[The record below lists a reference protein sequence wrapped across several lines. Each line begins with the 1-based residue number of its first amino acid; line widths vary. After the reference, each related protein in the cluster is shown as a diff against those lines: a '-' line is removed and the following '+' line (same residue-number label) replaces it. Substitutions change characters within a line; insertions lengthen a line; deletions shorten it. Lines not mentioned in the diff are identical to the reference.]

1 MIRVLYDG
9 WSLVHQPN
17 SPAALHLLT
26 LLLQRHPEVEANVA
40 LPEASP
46 DWLPGEA
53 IAHLLP
59 TPDTLR
65 GRIAWEQRSLPR
77 LAVSLG
83 VDLLHLTTANP
94 PLFSR
99 AVAVVS
105 PAEFPS
111 FESPGGFASRLRLA
125 LASGGMSR
133 LNGLFLPEDYP
144 GESAP
149 GRETLVFRLPTE
161 PFPAEDIIAARQNPQ
176 LKALHLPETYI
187 LYHGP
192 YGKNGLYRLLEAW
205 SWAAGPIGRD
215 YPLLL
220 VGMTANAQN
229 DLRAL
234 LAGTDWEDNLRPL
247 PSIRPDLIP
256 LLYQNCAAVFHP
268 APLAP
273 WGGCARLALA
283 YGKPLVAAENPAS
296 DALAGGGAYLA
307 PQDNPRALGAALIT
321 VIVEEQLGQELAQ
334 AGRQRAAG
342 WNPQAFKNALYSA
355 YQAVL
360 KTKPG

>member
-9 WSLVHQPN
+9 WSLVRQPN

-26 LLLQRHPEVEANVA
+26 LLLQRHPEVEAIVA
-40 LPEASP
+40 SPEAPP

-59 TPDTLR
+59 TPDTIR
-65 GRIAWEQRSLPR
+65 GRLAWEQRSLPR
-77 LAVSLG
+77 LALSLE

-99 AVAVVS
+99 SVAVVS

-111 FESPGGFASRLRLA
+111 HEPPGGFISRLRLA

-133 LNGLFLPEDYP
+133 LSGLFLPEDYP

-149 GRETLVFRLPTE
+149 GGETGVFRLPPE

-176 LKALHLPETYI
+176 LKALNLPETYI

-192 YGKNGLYRLLEAW
+192 YGKNALHRLLDAW
-205 SWAAGPIGRD
+205 SWAAAPIGRD

-220 VGMTANAQN
+220 VGMTPEAQN
-229 DLRAL
+229 HLMAL
-234 LAGTDWEDNLRPL
+234 LAETDLKDTLRPL
-247 PSIRPDLIP
+247 PPIHPNLISP
-256 LLYQNCAAVFHP
+256 LYQNCAAVFHP

-296 DALAGGGAYLA
+296 DALAGAAAYLA
-307 PQDNPRALGAALIT
+307 PQDDPRALGAALIT
-321 VIVEEQLGQELAQ
+321 VIVEEQFGQALAQ
-334 AGRQRAAG
+334 AGRQRAAR
-342 WNPQAFKNALYSA
+342 WNPEAFKNALYST

-360 KTKPG
+360 KTKSG

>member
-9 WSLVHQPN
+9 WSLVRQPN

-26 LLLQRHPEVEANVA
+26 LLEQRHAEVEAIVA
-40 LPEASP
+40 LPEAAP

-53 IAHLLP
+53 IPHLLP
-59 TPDTLR
+59 TPDTQR
-65 GRIAWEQRSLPR
+65 GRLAWEQRALPR
-77 LAVSLG
+77 LATSLG

-94 PLFSR
+94 ALFSGL
-99 AVAVVS
+99 VTVVS

-111 FESPGGFASRLRLA
+111 VESPGGFTSRLRLA

-133 LNGLFLPEDYP
+133 LRALFLPADYP
-144 GESAP
+144 GETGL
-149 GRETLVFRLPTE
+149 GRSTVVFRLPTE
-161 PFPAEDIIAARQNPQ
+161 PFPAEDIIAGRENPQ

-192 YGKNGLYRLLEAW
+192 YGRNALNHLIDAW
-205 SWAAGPIGRD
+205 SWAAGSIGRD

-220 VGMTANAQN
+220 VGMTANAQH
-229 DLRAL
+229 DLKTL
-234 LAGTDWEDNLRPL
+234 LTGTGLEDTLRPL
-247 PSIRPDLIP
+247 PPIRPDVIP

-283 YGKPLVAAENPAS
+283 YGKPLVAAEDSAS
-296 DALAGGGAYLA
+296 DALAGAGAYLA
-307 PQDNPRALGAALIT
+307 LQSDPRALGAALIT
-321 VIVEEQLGQELAQ
+321 VIVEEQLADHLAQ
-334 AGRQRAAG
+334 AGRERAAN
-342 WNPQAFKNALYSA
+342 WNPEAFQDALYAA
-355 YQAVL
+355 YHAIL
-360 KTKPG
+360 AEKPR